1 MGSGTASRSPA
12 RRAAAPTLGVLTLAI
27 MNVTAVVSL
36 RGLPAEAEYGLTSIF
51 YYTFAAVFFLIPVAL
66 VAAEL
71 ATGWPEKGG
80 VFRWVGEAFGPRWGF
95 LAIFLVWVESTIWFP
110 TVLTYGAV
118 SLAFVGPNQTWDK
131 ALSSN
136 KFYTI
141 CIVLAL
147 YWAATLVTMRGLKA
161 SSTISKWG
169 GLIGTIIPAGL
180 LIVLGGTYLAQGRP
194 LQIQLG
200 WDKVIPDF
208 SQFGNLVLAASIF
221 LFYAGMEMNAIHVKD
236 AKNPNRTY
244 PLAILMAS
252 LATVVV
258 FVLGTLAISIIIPK
272 TQINLTQSLLVSY
285 RDFFKAFGAPWL
297 SSVVA
302 VALFLGVL
310 GSVTVWVSGPSAALG
325 AVGRAGYLPPFFQ
338 RLNKHG
344 APSHILLVQG
354 MLVTFL
360 ALMFV
365 ILPSVQAAY
374 QILSQLTS
382 TLYLIMYVMMFAAA
396 IYLRYSEPHTPRA
409 YRVPGGAAG
418 MWVIGGA
425 GLIGALIAFVLSFI
439 PPSQIKVG
447 SPLTYVL
454 ILIAGNVLFVA
465 LPLVLYAR
473 RKASWRTAAGAKDFA
488 PFNWEKP
495 GALGHPGAPSL
506 DEEAEEAPPP
516 YDHPMHARRTPD
528 GHAPDDGRHPY
539 GDH

>member
-1 MGSGTASRSPA
+1 MESGTTRKPIAAS
-12 RRAAAPTLGVLTLAI
+12 AAPKLGVLTLAI

-36 RGLPAEAEYGLTSIF
+36 RGMPAEAEYGLTSIF
-51 YYTFAAVFFLIPVAL
+51 YYTFAAVFFLIPVSL

-95 LAIFLVWVESTIWFP
+95 LAIFLVWIESTIWFP
-110 TVLTYGAV
+110 TVLTFGAV
-118 SLAFVGPNQTWDK
+118 ALAFVGPNQTWDK

-141 CIVLAL
+141 LIVLGL
-147 YWAATLVTMRGLKA
+147 YWAATFVSLRGLKT
-161 SSTISKWG
+161 SSKISKWA
-169 GLIGTIIPAGL
+169 GLIGTIIPAAL
-180 LIVLGGTYLAQGRP
+180 LIVFGLTYLASGRP
-194 LQIQLG
+194 IQIQLG

-221 LFYAGMEMNAIHVKD
+221 LFYAGMEMNAIHVVD
-236 AKNPNRTY
+236 AKNPSRTY
-244 PLAILMAS
+244 PLAILIAS
-252 LATVVV
+252 VTTVVI
-258 FVLGTLAISIIIPK
+258 FVLGTLAISVIIPK

-285 RDFFKAFGAPWL
+285 RDFFNAFGMAWL
-297 SSVVA
+297 SPAIA

-325 AVGRAGYLPPFFQ
+325 VVGRAGYLPPFLQ
-338 RLNKHG
+338 RRNRHG
-344 APSHILLVQG
+344 APSHILIVQG
-354 MLVTFL
+354 MVVTFL

-382 TLYLIMYVMMFAAA
+382 TLYLLMYMLMFSAA
-396 IYLRYSEPHTPRA
+396 IYLRYSEPHTQRA
-409 YRVPGGAAG
+409 YRVPGGEVG

-425 GLIGALIAFVLSFI
+425 GLIGALVAFVLSFI

-447 SPLTYVL
+447 SPMTYVL
-454 ILIAGNVLFVA
+454 ILIAGNILFVA
-465 LPLVLYAR
+465 IPLILYAR
-473 RKASWRTAAGAKDFA
+473 RKASWRTAAGARDMA

-495 GALGHPGAPSL
+495 GASGHPGAAPTQG
-506 DEEAEEAPPP
+506 DEEAWPPMTP
-516 YDHPMHARRTPD
+516 HDRRQPD
-528 GHAPDDGRHPY
+528 GRTDDTRHHPR